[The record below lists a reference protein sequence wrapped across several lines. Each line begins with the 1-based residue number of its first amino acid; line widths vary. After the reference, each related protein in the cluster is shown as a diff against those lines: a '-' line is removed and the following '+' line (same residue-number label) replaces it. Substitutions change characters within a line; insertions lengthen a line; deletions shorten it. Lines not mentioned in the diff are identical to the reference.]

1 VAKEK
6 PVPTEKTPKGYE
18 VPIPKR
24 ADVLANLK
32 KVARIG
38 KRSTP
43 RSPKK

>member
-1 VAKEK
+1 MAKEK

-18 VPIPKR
+18 VPVPKR

-38 KRSTP
+38 KPSAP
-43 RSPKK
+43 HSPKK